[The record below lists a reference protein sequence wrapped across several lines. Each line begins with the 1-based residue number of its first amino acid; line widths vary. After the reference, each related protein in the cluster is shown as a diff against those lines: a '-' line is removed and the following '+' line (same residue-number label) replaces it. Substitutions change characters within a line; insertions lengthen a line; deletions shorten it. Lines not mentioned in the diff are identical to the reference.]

1 MKLETSLAWLRK
13 RFYDERKSIADIA
26 KEAGCSESTIRRR
39 LKEKG
44 LIK

>member
-13 RFYDERKSIADIA
+13 KFIDDHKSIAEIA
-26 KEAGCSESTIRRR
+26 REAKCSEATIRRR
-39 LKEKG
+39 LREYR